1 MVYFSADY
9 TESIVAVGKNSAAS
23 IDNSSDVCL
32 MSDLFENIF
41 KFILFLD
48 DIQIGWWV
56 ILFDYLYKSAVS
68 IEPGSDACYNFDFS
82 NGIFEYG

>member
-1 MVYFSADY
+1 MVYISADY

-48 DIQIGWWV
+48 DI
-56 ILFDYLYKSAVS
+56 
-68 IEPGSDACYNFDFS
+68 
-82 NGIFEYG
+82 